1 MLGKAHVDGV
11 TARRLMKL
19 NRGLY
24 FGDFVAS
31 PIAIVALATVA
42 LVHRDLE
49 AAGMWGLALLAGLGT
64 WTLVEYAVHRWV
76 YHRVP
81 FFKRLHDAHHANPRA
96 LIGAPSFFSF
106 GIVFGVFF
114 APFVVVGLLAA
125 SGFASGALLGYIGYM
140 LVHHLS
146 HHVEPK
152 MGTLLYQ
159 ARIRHMAHHYQSRPG
174 NYGVTTSFW
183 DWLLAT
189 KLERR
194 RHPSLDAPR
203 G

>member
-1 MLGKAHVDGV
+1 
-11 TARRLMKL
+11 MKL

-31 PIAIVALATVA
+31 PIAIVVLTTVA
-42 LVHRDLE
+42 LAHRDFE
-49 AAGMWGLALLAGLGT
+49 AAGLWGLTLLAGLGT

-81 FFKRLHDAHHANPRA
+81 FFEQLHDAHHANPRA

-114 APFVVVGLLAA
+114 APFLMVSLVAA

-146 HHVEPK
+146 HHMDPK
-152 MGTLLYQ
+152 LDTLLYQ
-159 ARIRHMAHHYQSRPG
+159 ARIRHMAHHYYQGTPG

-183 DWLLAT
+183 DVVFST
-189 KLERR
+189 KLKRR
-194 RHPSLDAPR
+194 RHPTMEVAN

>member
-1 MLGKAHVDGV
+1 
-11 TARRLMKL
+11 MKL

-31 PIAIVALATVA
+31 PIAIVVLTTVA
-42 LVHRDLE
+42 LVHRDFE
-49 AAGMWGLALLAGLGT
+49 AAGLWGLALFAGLGA
-64 WTLVEYAVHRWV
+64 WTFVEYTVHRWI

-81 FFKRLHDAHHANPRA
+81 FFMKLHEAHHADPRA

-106 GIVFGVFF
+106 GIVFSVFF
-114 APFVVVGLLAA
+114 APFLLVGLVAA
-125 SGFASGALLGYIGYM
+125 SGFASGALLGYVGYM

-146 HHVEPK
+146 HHVESK

-159 ARIRHMAHHYQSRPG
+159 ARIRHMAHHYQSTRG

-183 DWLLAT
+183 DWVFST

-194 RHPSLDAPR
+194 RRHSALEAADGDSGNALA
-203 G
+203 GCE